1 MTISL
6 SNNVARQS
14 YAVAAGVTQS
24 SFTVSFAFFD
34 AADLNVYVDDVQKT
48 LTTEYTVTGG
58 DGSTGSVNI
67 SVTGATGGSTVVI
80 TRDIDLKRTTDF
92 PSSGPFA
99 VATLNTELDKLVA
112 ISADLDDRVSRSI
125 ILSDFDSVSSLAL
138 PSESSRA
145 NKYLAF
151 DANGEISLTS
161 GTADVTPIGA
171 AMEPVVGAVSLEV
184 GRENLFP
191 TLSGSGTDGQ
201 AIIADGTGNYNWE
214 KPQGVKNIVINGAM
228 TIAQRGLTVGS
239 LTSVTN
245 DEVKAGPDRFRMSL
259 FSAGTWGTGRST
271 VSPDHFT
278 YSKSMECITART
290 GSLSMSA
297 RCYISYYIEGQDVQQ
312 LKKGTSDAEEVTV
325 SFHVRSPQTGT
336 HICELV
342 DSNGRRVSKPYVIAT
357 ADTWQ
362 YVSLTFPAD
371 TDSSGTL
378 DDDNTFELYIV
389 WWLVAGG
396 NYTTGSLKNVWNST
410 GNSHRAVGQTDLS
423 TSTGTFYLT
432 GVQMEVGSS
441 ASPFQY
447 QTYAETLR
455 DCQRYF
461 CKSGDVG
468 DDEWYPGSVTNQTIG
483 YRIAQALGTDQ
494 DKAPV
499 HVEFPVTMVD
509 SPTVAFYSATTGTTD
524 SNRISPY
531 NDTSTALSVSSF
543 PSASTTNIYGI
554 LSGISTDHPAYS
566 FQFTAEADDG
576 GSLA

>member
-6 SNNVARQS
+6 SNNVARKS
-14 YAVAAGVTQS
+14 YAVAQGVTQT
-24 SFTVSFAFFD
+24 SFDVTFAFFD
-34 AADLNVYVDDVQKT
+34 AADLNVYVDNVQKT

-58 DGSTGSVNI
+58 DGSTGSVSI

-99 VATLNTELDKLVA
+99 VATLNTELDKLIA

-161 GTADVTPIGA
+161 GTADVTPISA

-201 AIIADGTGNYNWE
+201 AIIADGTGNYNW
-214 KPQGVKNIVINGAM
+214 KRPQTVKNIVINGAM
-228 TIAQRGLTVGS
+228 EIAQRGLISPNV
-239 LTSVTN
+239 TSVTY
-245 DEVKAGPDRFRMSL
+245 DEVKAGPDRFKMSL
-259 FSAGTWGTGRST
+259 FNCGTWATGRNSE
-271 VSPDHFT
+271 SPDHFN
-278 YSKSMECITART
+278 YSKFMSCTTART
-290 GSLSMSA
+290 GSLAMAA
-297 RCYISYYIEGQDVQQ
+297 RCYISYHIEGQDIQQ
-312 LKKGTSDAEEVTV
+312 LKKGTSDAEELTV
-325 SFHVRSPQTGT
+325 SFHVRSPQTGV

-342 DSNGRRVSKPYVIAT
+342 DGNSRNVSKPYVIAT

-371 TDSSGTL
+371 TNSAGIL
-378 DDDNTFELYIV
+378 DNDNTTELYVV

-396 NYTTGSLKNVWNST
+396 NYTTGSLINAWNN
-410 GNSHRAVGQTDLS
+410 NSNQHRAVGQVDLS
-423 TSTGTFYLT
+423 ASTGAFYLT
-432 GVQMEVGSS
+432 GVQVEVGSS
-441 ASPFQY
+441 ASPFEY

-455 DCQRYF
+455 ACQRYY

-483 YRIAQALGTDQ
+483 YRIAQALGSDQ

-499 HVEFPVTMVD
+499 HVEFPVTMRA
-509 SPTVAFYSATTGTTD
+509 SPTVRFYAATTVNTD
-524 SNRISPY
+524 ANRISPY
-531 NDTSTALSVSSF
+531 TNDAVLSVSNF

-554 LSGISTDHPAYS
+554 FSGISTDHPAYS
-566 FQFTAEADDG
+566 FQFTAEAEAG
-576 GSLA
+576 GNVA